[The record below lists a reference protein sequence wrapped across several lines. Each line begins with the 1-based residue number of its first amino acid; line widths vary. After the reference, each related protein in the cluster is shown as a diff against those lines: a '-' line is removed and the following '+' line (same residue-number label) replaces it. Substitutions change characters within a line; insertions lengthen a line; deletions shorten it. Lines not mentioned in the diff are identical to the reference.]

1 MDSPPLLSCFMGV
14 FLLADLRETH
24 RFRGPFVCLGG
35 GGRGG
40 NVMNLRPKDWRA
52 GKRGKAE
59 RGEAL
64 GL

>member
-1 MDSPPLLSCFMGV
+1 MGV